1 MKGNSPNASEKRRYI
16 KLSDAEVNKTDGL
29 GFPDEYFE
37 DEEPEEFEDFLLGLD
52 DDEAARKAKNESIIG
67 KVCFVSGL
75 VVAGGVLV
83 GAMVLV
89 SRVVVYPLVKSFARK
104 LDW

>member
-1 MKGNSPNASEKRRYI
+1 MKGNSPQKEQRRYI
-16 KLSDAEVNKTDGL
+16 NLSGEEETERV

-52 DDEAARKAKNESIIG
+52 DDGVARKTNKENRLLGE
-67 KVCFVSGL
+67 VCFVSGL
-75 VVAGGVLV
+75 LVAGGVLV
-83 GAMVLV
+83 GAIVLV
-89 SRVVVYPLVKSFARK
+89 SRVVIYPLVKSFAKK